1 MRATALGFYNLGIYV
16 GYSLAFTL
24 GTGISVAMVRLNL
37 KMHMHLGLVLNM
49 VSYKMALTTV
59 RQLQMIYSETRL

>member
-16 GYSLAFTL
+16 GYSLAFIL